1 MKFFTKEVKIAIVAI
16 IGLVVLFYG
25 LNFLKGL
32 SLFSQENIYY
42 IKFNDVSGLGQSSPI
57 YANGFRVGVV
67 KEVLFDYKKPDDVKV
82 AVDIEEEL
90 QIPNGSTA
98 EIVSD
103 MLGNV
108 QVNLL
113 LGDDRT
119 HFMQPGSTKDAA
131 ETRFHNGKCQHSAC

>member
-57 YANGFRVGVV
+57 YANGFKVGVV
-67 KEVLFDYKKPDDVKV
+67 ES
-82 AVDIEEEL
+82 I
-90 QIPNGSTA
+90 
-98 EIVSD
+98 
-103 MLGNV
+103 
-108 QVNLL
+108 
-113 LGDDRT
+113 
-119 HFMQPGSTKDAA
+119 AA
-131 ETRFHNGKCQHSAC
+131 TCWAMCR